1 LEQSCNI
8 LQPIRLWRERLSAR
22 LVTAVLGMTLI
33 SAVGLT
39 AYEFREAGRALDD
52 QVATM
57 GQVLASTVA
66 ANCADLIIL
75 GEIPEI
81 EEFAAHML
89 AQTDVLIE
97 YMRIER
103 PDGRVLNPSTAPV
116 ETAIAADIRKFQAPV
131 LMQPESR
138 LLGRVTIGIAVE
150 PWRAQLRQR
159 SMQTLLQNIGAFALI
174 TTVLMLL
181 LRSWVGRPLRD
192 LDESAQRIATGD
204 LAANVPSTGVG
215 ELRRLAFTLEG
226 MRCNL
231 QESHASLQAQNKRLV
246 ELDHM
251 KDEFLANTSHEIRTP
266 LGQILAGIELLPD
279 ATGHERD
286 ELITGM
292 SRNGKHLLFLI
303 NQILDFSKLQ
313 AGNLQVQ
320 SQDVALRPLLED
332 VLACAMPEAKAKNL
346 DCMLRIGH
354 DAPAAAVADPMRLR
368 QVLVNLI
375 GNAIKFTAKGGVRV
389 RVSRA
394 RGTPDQLR
402 ITITDSGPGITR
414 EAQPRLFQP
423 FQQGDSSLTR
433 QHGGTGLGL
442 VISRQL
448 ARAMDGDILLTSR
461 LGKGTRLAITLRIGK
476 SASELPVPTTTTIM
490 TQSRPVARA
499 AADANDATT
508 KPRILL
514 VDDAPDNRRLLS
526 AILRK
531 TGADVE
537 TAEDGAQGCDAVH
550 NADRGGSPF
559 DIVIMDIMM
568 PVLDG
573 QQAARRLRGDGCRLP
588 LIALT
593 AHATEHDRKAC
604 LDAGFDDYA
613 TKPISRAQLTQLLKR
628 HLRPHG

>member
-22 LVTAVLGMTLI
+22 LVTAVLGMTLV

-39 AYEFREAGRALDD
+39 AYEFREAGRALDE

-81 EEFAAHML
+81 EDFAEQML
-89 AQTDVLIE
+89 AQTDVLLE
-97 YMRIER
+97 YLRIER
-103 PDGRVLNPSTAPV
+103 PDGRVLNPKNAPV

-131 LMQPESR
+131 MMQPENR
-138 LLGRVTIGIAVE
+138 LLGRVTIGIAVG

-279 ATGHERD
+279 ATGPERD
-286 ELITGM
+286 ELMTGM

-354 DAPAAAVADPMRLR
+354 DAPVAAVADPMRLR

-414 EAQPRLFQP
+414 EAQSRLFQP

-448 ARAMDGDILLTSR
+448 ARAMGGDIRLTSR

-476 SASELPVPTTTTIM
+476 AASELPVPTTTTIM
-490 TQSRPVARA
+490 TQSRQVARA

-550 NADRGGSPF
+550 KADRGGAPF
-559 DIVIMDIMM
+559 DLVIMDIMM

-573 QQAARRLRGDGCRLP
+573 QQAARRLRGDGCKLP

-593 AHATEHDRKAC
+593 AHATEHDKKAC

-628 HLRPHG
+628 HMRSHG

>member
-8 LQPIRLWRERLSAR
+8 LQPIRLWRERLAAR
-22 LVTAVLGMTLI
+22 LVTAVLGMTVI
-33 SAVGLT
+33 AAVGLT
-39 AYEFREAGRALDD
+39 AYEFRQAAKALDE

-66 ANCADLIIL
+66 ANCADLIIAS
-75 GEIPEI
+75 EIPEI
-81 EEFAAHML
+81 EAFAEHML

-97 YMRIER
+97 YLRIER
-103 PDGRVLNPSTAPV
+103 PDGRVLNPKNAPV
-116 ETAIAADIRKFQAPV
+116 AGAIAADIRKFEAPV
-131 LMQPESR
+131 LMEPENR
-138 LLGRVTIGIAVE
+138 ALGKVTIGIAVE
-150 PWRAQLRQR
+150 PWRAQLRER
-159 SMQTLLQNIGAFALI
+159 SMQTLAQNIGAFALI

-181 LRSWVGRPLRD
+181 LRSWLGRPLRD

-204 LAANVPSTGVG
+204 LAATVPTTGVG

-266 LGQILAGIELLPD
+266 LGQILAGIELLPE
-279 ATGHERD
+279 ASAHERE
-286 ELITGM
+286 ELVTGM

-320 SQDVALRPLLED
+320 TQDVALRPLLED
-332 VLACAMPEAKAKNL
+332 VLACATPEAKVKNL
-346 DCMLRIGH
+346 NCMLRMGH

-375 GNAIKFTAKGGVRV
+375 GNAIKFTSKGGVRV

-394 RGTPDQLR
+394 RSTPDQLR
-402 ITITDSGPGITR
+402 ITVTDSGPGIAR
-414 EAQPRLFQP
+414 EAQARLFQP
-423 FQQGDSSLTR
+423 FQQGDASLTR

-448 ARAMDGDILLTSR
+448 ARAMGGDIQLRSR
-461 LGKGTRLAITLRIGK
+461 PGKGTRLTVTLHCGK
-476 SASELPVPTTTTIM
+476 SPAELPAPTTTTIM
-490 TQSRPVARA
+490 TQSRPTAPTA
-499 AADANDATT
+499 AESSDAP

-514 VDDAPDNRRLLS
+514 VDDAADNRRLLS

-537 TAEDGAQGCDAVH
+537 TAENGALGCDAVQ
-550 NADRGGSPF
+550 NADRGGTPF
-559 DIVIMDIMM
+559 DLVIMDIMM

-573 QQAARRLRGDGCRLP
+573 QQAARRLRDDGCKLP

-593 AHATEHDRKAC
+593 AHATEHDKKTC
-604 LDAGFDDYA
+604 LEAGFDDYA

-628 HLRPHG
+628 HMRPHG